1 MSFSNPLFI
10 NTVLLHGSTEEKI
23 EAASQAGFDQIE
35 IWREDVSGTSK
46 NGEELNNF
54 LHRNGIGLTDY
65 QVLLDFDGASTFDA
79 SKRDEA
85 LQMMRVARE
94 IGADTLLVPANTSD
108 KCDPNKIIDDL
119 TWLVDEAG
127 KHRLKVAYEAM
138 AWSTLINTLPKA
150 WDIVKKINKSNFGLV
165 VDAFHIFSLGRTV
178 ADLDDI
184 PVEKIFLVQLSDLK
198 GIPDSENIVNTA
210 RHDRLLPGEGDFP
223 LDKLLHRLKSG
234 QYNGPIGLE
243 VFNDEL
249 KSKNAADVAK
259 MAMISLKSV
268 LK

>member
-10 NTVLLHGSTEEKI
+10 NTILLKGTTEEKI

-35 IWREDVSGTSK
+35 IWREDVSSASGS
-46 NGEELNNF
+46 GEALNNF
-54 LHRNGIGLTDY
+54 LHSKEIGLTDY
-65 QVLLDFDGASTFDA
+65 QVLLDFDGASTFGS

-85 LQMMRVARE
+85 LEMIDVARE

-108 KCDPNKIIDDL
+108 QCDPNKIIDDL

-127 KHRLKVAYEAM
+127 KHGLKIAYEAM
-138 AWSTLINTLPKA
+138 AWSKVINTLPEA
-150 WDIVKKINKSNFGLV
+150 WDIVKKVNRPNFGLV

-184 PVEKIFLVQLSDLK
+184 PAEKIFLVQLSDLK
-198 GIPDSENIVNTA
+198 GLPDRENMVNTA

-223 LDKLLHRLKSG
+223 LDKLLHRLKSA
-234 QYNGPIGLE
+234 QYSGPIGLE

-249 KSKNAADVAK
+249 KAKNAVDVAE
-259 MAMISLKSV
+259 MAMLSLKNV
-268 LK
+268 VK